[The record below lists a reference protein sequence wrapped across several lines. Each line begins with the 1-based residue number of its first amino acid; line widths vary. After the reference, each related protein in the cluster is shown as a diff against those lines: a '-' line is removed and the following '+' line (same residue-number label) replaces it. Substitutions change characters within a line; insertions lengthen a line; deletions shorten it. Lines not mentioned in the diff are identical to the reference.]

1 MFFDMQR
8 LKKVLAI
15 KKSCAM
21 MTSSI
26 KEQPNLQGRKH
37 HKVFTLFLYGSART
51 DIDFFPLTEQACKK
65 YPKIKK

>member
-1 MFFDMQR
+1 VIYKR

-37 HKVFTLFLYGSART
+37 QKVFTPFLYGSART
-51 DIDFFPLTEQACKK
+51 DIDFFL
-65 YPKIKK
+65 